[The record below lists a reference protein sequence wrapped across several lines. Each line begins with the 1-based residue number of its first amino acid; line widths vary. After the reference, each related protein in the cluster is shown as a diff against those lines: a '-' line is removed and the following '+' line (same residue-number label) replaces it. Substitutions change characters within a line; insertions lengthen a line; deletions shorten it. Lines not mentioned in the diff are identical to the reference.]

1 MLSILKLQNFK
12 SGYSCIT
19 QCKLSSLI
27 VPNKI
32 TNKCCRLDIKGD
44 CILLTFLV
52 LAHLIH
58 NGDQ

>member
-1 MLSILKLQNFK
+1 MLCILKLQNFK
-12 SGYSCIT
+12 SGYSCIS
-19 QCKLSSLI
+19 QWKLSSKSL
-27 VPNKI
+27 
-32 TNKCCRLDIKGD
+32 TNAVDWKIKGD